1 MYYLIDHVIHLYI
14 YIYTLMSIL
23 FYFILILNS
32 SYNIHLLDTR
42 FDFLRSISTE
52 RTIER
57 EDIL

>member
-1 MYYLIDHVIHLYI
+1 
-14 YIYTLMSIL
+14 MSIL